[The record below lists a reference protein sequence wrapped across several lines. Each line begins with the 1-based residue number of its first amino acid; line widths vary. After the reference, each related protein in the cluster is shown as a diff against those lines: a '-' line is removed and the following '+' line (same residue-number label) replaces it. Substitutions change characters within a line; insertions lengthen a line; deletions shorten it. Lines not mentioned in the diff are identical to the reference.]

1 MKNVSWW
8 ILNVGLFCF
17 LMVLVVS
24 SIWGSQSNS
33 ISKKPDIDGIIA
45 KDEYR
50 SAMIIKGP
58 TGKKFTIYSTPIG
71 LDIFIALEVET
82 SGWIAIGIEPTDNL
96 HKNADMIFGWVDE
109 QGRVKVVDAFSPES
123 LGPHPEDKE
132 LGGTT
137 DIKLFAGSEM
147 NGITTI
153 EFVRPLIT
161 GDRFDNDIRRKTDT
175 SIIWAYGEDDDWKTK
190 HQEQGRSSIIIETGA
205 TRVPVTLWPFHALM
219 MISGFSFVVAG
230 AIVALKKEGTGWM
243 KIHRMLARIGSLL
256 IWAGAIFGVFMIGA
270 PTLKHLNFPH
280 SYSGILIP
288 VLTIIVLISG
298 ARLLMPNKGPKSKRK
313 IHRVIAWILISLMSV
328 TIIEGFF
335 AAGIW

>member
-1 MKNVSWW
+1 MKNISWW
-8 ILNVGLFCF
+8 ILNVGLFC
-17 LMVLVVS
+17 LLIVLFVS
-24 SIWGSQSNS
+24 SIWVSQSNPE
-33 ISKKPDIDGIIA
+33 SKRPDIDGIIA

-50 SAMIIKGP
+50 SAMTIKGS
-58 TGKKFTIYSTPIG
+58 TGKKFTIYSEPIG
-71 LDIFIALEVET
+71 SDIFIALQAET

-96 HKNADMIFGWVDE
+96 HKNADMIFGWMDE
-109 QGRVKVVDAFSPES
+109 QGRAKVVDAFSPES

-161 GDRFDNDIRRKTDT
+161 GDRFDNDIQRKTYT
-175 SIIWAYGEDDDWKTK
+175 SIIWAYGEDDDWRTK
-190 HQEQGRSSIIIETGA
+190 HQEQGRSSITIETGA
-205 TRVPVTLWPFHALM
+205 TRVPVTLWPLHALM

-230 AIVALKKEGTGWM
+230 TTVALKKEGTGWM

-256 IWAGAIFGVFMIGA
+256 IWAGAIFGVYMIGA

-280 SYSGILIP
+280 SYSGISIP
-288 VLTIIVLISG
+288 VLTIILLISG

>member
-1 MKNVSWW
+1 MKNISWW
-8 ILNVGLFCF
+8 ILNVGLFC
-17 LMVLVVS
+17 LLIVLFVS
-24 SIWGSQSNS
+24 SIWVSQSNPE
-33 ISKKPDIDGIIA
+33 SKRPDIDGIIA

-50 SAMIIKGP
+50 SAMTIKGS

-109 QGRVKVVDAFSPES
+109 QGRAKVVDAFSPES

-161 GDRFDNDIRRKTDT
+161 GDRFDNDIQRKTYT
-175 SIIWAYGEDDDWKTK
+175 SIIWAYGEDDDWRTK
-190 HQEQGRSSIIIETGA
+190 HQEQGRSSITIETGA
-205 TRVPVTLWPFHALM
+205 TRVPVTLWPLHALM

-230 AIVALKKEGTGWM
+230 TTVALKKEGTGWM

-256 IWAGAIFGVFMIGA
+256 IWAGAIFGVYMIGA

-280 SYSGILIP
+280 SYSGISIP
-288 VLTIIVLISG
+288 VLTIILLISG